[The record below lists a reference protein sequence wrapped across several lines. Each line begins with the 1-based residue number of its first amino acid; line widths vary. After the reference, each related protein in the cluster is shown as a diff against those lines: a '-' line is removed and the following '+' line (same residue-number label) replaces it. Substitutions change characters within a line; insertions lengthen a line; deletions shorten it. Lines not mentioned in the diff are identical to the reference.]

1 MHAGAEAR
9 VTALDAPDTAR
20 PDAGTDAPLWSVMVP
35 AHDRPGLLAETLAS
49 VLAQD
54 PGERVMQIEVI
65 DNSERTD
72 GVPAVVEQVG
82 RGRVAVYRQP
92 TPVGM
97 VENWNTCLARARG
110 ELVHLLHDD
119 DLVLPGFY
127 DRMGSTLARHT
138 HAGAA
143 ISRFFTVDEH
153 ATWTGLS
160 GIEQRHEGIL
170 ADWLEREASGN
181 RVQFAATVV
190 RRSTFAAV
198 GPFDL
203 SLTFCSDWDMWKR
216 IAQAVP
222 VVYVPEVLAC
232 YRIHA
237 AADTSRLVR
246 TGANVAD
253 IRRSIEISNRTL
265 PAEIA
270 RRVTRNARCHYAH
283 AALDTASALL
293 RAGDLDAARCQTRE
307 AIKLHADAHTRLR
320 AAQLRLLIL
329 ARRLRLL
336 DTRRAA
342 LD

>member
-1 MHAGAEAR
+1 MER
-9 VTALDAPDTAR
+9 
-20 PDAGTDAPLWSVMVP
+20 PLWSVVMP
-35 AHDRPGLLAETLAS
+35 AWNCAGYLREALAS

-54 PGERVMQIEVI
+54 PGPRAMQIEVV
-65 DNSERTD
+65 DDCSTADDPEE
-72 GVPAVVEQVG
+72 VVSALAP
-82 RGRVAVYRQP
+82 GRVRFTRHPENRGAVA
-92 TPVGM
+92 TFNSCVG
-97 VENWNTCLARARG
+97 LAAG
-110 ELVHLLHDD
+110 ELVHILHAD

-127 DRMGSTLARHT
+127 ARMEAALARHP

-143 ISRFFTVDEH
+143 LSRFFTVDEH
-153 ATWTGLS
+153 GSWTGLS

-170 ADWLEREASGN
+170 ADWLEREASAN

-190 RRSTFAAV
+190 RRSTYAAV
-198 GPFDL
+198 GAFDV
-203 SLTFCSDWDMWKR
+203 SLVHCADWDMWKR

-232 YRIHA
+232 YRVHG

-253 IRRSIEISNRTL
+253 VRRSIEISERTL

-270 RRVTRNARCHYAH
+270 RRVGRNARSHYAH

-293 RAGDLDAARCQTRE
+293 RAGDLGAARCQARE
-307 AIKLHADAHTRLR
+307 ALRLHADAHTRLR

-336 DTRRAA
+336 DTHRAA
-342 LD
+342 ID